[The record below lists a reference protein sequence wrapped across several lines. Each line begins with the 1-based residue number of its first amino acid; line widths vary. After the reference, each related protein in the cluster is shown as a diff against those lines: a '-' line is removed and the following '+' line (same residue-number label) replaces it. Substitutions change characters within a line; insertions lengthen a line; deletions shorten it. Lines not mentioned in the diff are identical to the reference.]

1 MTRHVAVLMGGW
13 SAEREVSLVT
23 GAACANALRDGGYR
37 VSEVDVGRDIAE
49 VLRALDPDVV
59 FNGLH
64 GPWGEDGRVQG
75 LLEIMDLPYTHSGV
89 RASANAMHKP
99 TAKGIF
105 AEAGIPVPESV
116 VLDADAAQGAS
127 PLPLPYVIKPVDEGS
142 TVGVHIVRAGD
153 NRDVL
158 AGWTHG
164 REVMFERFVDGLEL
178 SVAVMGDKALGV
190 IEIEPLNGFYD
201 YEAKYTDGKA
211 RHHMP
216 ARLDAEIYEAAVTYA
231 LRAHRALECRGIS
244 RADFRFDP
252 AAGGV
257 DGLFILE
264 VNTQPGM
271 TPLSLV
277 PEMAG
282 HEGIDFRELVSW
294 MVEDAGC
301 PR

>member
-105 AEAGIPVPESV
+105 AEAGIPIVESV

-178 SVAVMGDKALGV
+178 SVAVMGDRALGV

-216 ARLDAEIYEAAVTYA
+216 ARLDGEVYEAAMGHA
-231 LRAHRALECRGIS
+231 LRAHRALDCRGVS

-282 HEGIDFRELVSW
+282 HEGMDFQELVSW

>member
-127 PLPLPYVIKPVDEGS
+127 PLPPPYVIKPVDEGS

-178 SVAVMGDKALGV
+178 SVAVMGDEALGV